1 MNYIKKAI
9 YGPDPVEQKRKCK
22 ALIRKNQRDLDKQLH
37 SLTVTEQKTKTM
49 IKQLAKRQDEKSA
62 RALAK
67 ELYNAKKQRQRLN
80 KSKAQLNSI
89 GLQVDEAFAL
99 RKIEGTMKSS
109 TEIMKEMNSLIRIPE
124 LMSNMNALG
133 QELVKAGIIE
143 EMVSDTFETLDE
155 NDMLDSSDVEA
166 EVNDILF
173 ELTGT
178 NLDSV
183 GAIPDKNLKEEEEPV
198 SMKSSKNTK
207 TAAEE
212 ENEEDEE
219 EDEEMLNSMRE
230 RLKALQT

>member
-9 YGPDPVEQKRKCK
+9 YGPDPAEQKRKCK

-37 SLTVTEQKTKTM
+37 SLTLSEQKTKTM
-49 IKQLAKRQDEKSA
+49 IKLLAKRQDEKSA

-109 TEIMKEMNSLIRIPE
+109 TVIMKEMNSLIRIPE

-183 GAIPDKNLKEEEEPV
+183 GAIPDKNLKDEEKSTVLAPSKKTLNEEED
-198 SMKSSKNTK
+198 
-207 TAAEE
+207 
-212 ENEEDEE
+212 EEDEE